1 MSNDIRKRFLKFIKE
16 KNIVKSG
23 DKILV
28 GLSGGPD
35 SVCMLN
41 LLCSIRDEEKIE
53 VAAAHINHML
63 RGEEAD
69 KDEEYSK
76 RLCESLGVRFFSKRI
91 DINKY
96 ALETGKSSEL
106 AGREARYDFFDEIIN
121 KINFNKIAT
130 AHNANDQAET
140 ILMRIMRG
148 TGLEGLGGIPVERE
162 GKYIRPILFMKRE
175 EVEKYCKENN
185 LNPHIDAT
193 NLERIYSRNKV
204 RLDILPYMKNN
215 FNPNIVETINR
226 MALLLQDDNE
236 FIEGEVN
243 KAYKD
248 NCFERENSIVISK
261 NLFNIHSAIVTRVIR
276 KALFAINK
284 SNYDMEMKNIEDI
297 IELSN
302 LGTNKRVDLP
312 KDIYAENVYGDI
324 IIRKKEYIKNKLS
337 NELTL
342 NKKDILHNEV
352 IFDEYIINFD
362 LVNNKDIKQENDEL
376 IKKFDY
382 DKINNVTIRYRK
394 DGDRITPL
402 GMKGSKKLK
411 DIFIDMKI
419 PKEKRDEIPLI
430 QFNDEISWIVGIKM
444 SDKFK
449 ITKETKH
456 ILKVSVKRKEL

>member
-16 KNIVKSG
+16 KNIIKSG

-106 AGREARYDFFDEIIN
+106 AGREARYDFFNEIIN

-162 GKYIRPILFMKRE
+162 RKYIRPILFMKRE
-175 EVEKYCKENN
+175 EVEQYCKENN

-376 IKKFDY
+376 IKNFDY

-430 QFNDEISWIVGIKM
+430 QFNNDISWIVGIKM

>member
-175 EVEKYCKENN
+175 EVEQYCKENN

-248 NCFERENSIVISK
+248 NCFERENSIFISK

>member
-1 MSNDIRKRFLKFIKE
+1 MSNDIKKRFLKFIKE

-63 RGEEAD
+63 RGEDAD

-76 RLCESLGVRFFSKRI
+76 KLCESLGVRFFSKRI

-106 AGREARYDFFDEIIN
+106 AGREARYDFFNEIIN

-175 EVEKYCKENN
+175 EVEQYCKENN

-236 FIEGEVN
+236 FIEGEVS

-248 NCFERENSIVISK
+248 TCFEKENGIVISK
-261 NLFNIHSAIVTRVIR
+261 NLFSIHSAIVTRVIR
-276 KALFAINK
+276 KVLFKINK

-337 NELTL
+337 NELIL

-362 LVNNKDIKQENDEL
+362 VVNNKDIKQENDEL
-376 IKKFDY
+376 IKNFDY

-419 PKEKRDEIPLI
+419 PKEKRDEILLI
-430 QFNDEISWIVGIKM
+430 QFNNDISWIVGIKM

-449 ITKETKH
+449 ITKETKN

>member
-1 MSNDIRKRFLKFIKE
+1 MSNDIKKRFLKFIKE

-53 VAAAHINHML
+53 IAAAHINHML

-76 RLCESLGVRFFSKRI
+76 KLCESLGVRFFSKRI

-106 AGREARYDFFDEIIN
+106 AGREARYDFFNEIIN

-175 EVEKYCKENN
+175 EVEQYCKENN
-185 LNPHIDAT
+185 FNPHIDAT

-226 MALLLQDDNE
+226 MALLLQDDNK

-248 NCFERENSIVISK
+248 NCFEKENGIIISK
-261 NLFNIHSAIVTRVIR
+261 NLFSIHSAIVTRVVR
-276 KALFAINK
+276 KALFIINK

-352 IFDEYIINFD
+352 IFDEYIINFNV
-362 LVNNKDIKQENDEL
+362 VNNKDIKQENDEL
-376 IKKFDY
+376 IKIFDY
-382 DKINNVTIRYRK
+382 DKINNVIIRYRK

-430 QFNDEISWIVGIKM
+430 QFNDDISWIVGIKM
-444 SDKFK
+444 SNKFK

>member
-1 MSNDIRKRFLKFIKE
+1 MSYDIKERFLKFIKE
-16 KNIVKSG
+16 KNIIQSG

-41 LLCSIRDEEKIE
+41 LLCSIREKEKIE

-76 RLCESLGVRFFSKRI
+76 KICESLGVKFFSKRI

-106 AGREARYDFFDEIIN
+106 AGREARYDFFNEVIN

-162 GKYIRPILFMKRE
+162 GKYIRPILFMRRE
-175 EVEKYCKENN
+175 EVEKYCEENN

-204 RLDILPYMKNN
+204 RLDILPYMKEN

-226 MALLLQDDNE
+226 MALLLQEDND
-236 FIEGEVN
+236 FIEREVD
-243 KAYKD
+243 KAYKN
-248 NCFERENSIVISK
+248 NCVEREESIFISK
-261 NLFNIHSAIVTRVIR
+261 KLFEIHSAIIARVIR
-276 KALFAINK
+276 KALFIINK

-297 IELSN
+297 IELSK
-302 LGTNKRVDLP
+302 LGTNKKLDLP
-312 KDIYAENVYGDI
+312 KGIYAENIYGDI
-324 IIRKKEYIKNKLS
+324 IIAKKKNIEIKPTD
-337 NELTL
+337 ELNL
-342 NKKDILHNEV
+342 NKEDILHNEV
-352 IFDEYIINFD
+352 IFDEYIINFQVTND
-362 LVNNKDIKQENDEL
+362 KEIKQENNDL
-376 IKKFDY
+376 IKSFDY
-382 DKINNVTIRYRK
+382 DKINNIIIRYRK
-394 DGDRITPL
+394 NGDKIVPL

-419 PKEKRDEIPLI
+419 PKENRDKIPLI
-430 QFNDEISWIVGIKM
+430 QFNDDISWIIGIKM

-449 ITKETKH
+449 ITKNTKN
-456 ILKVSVKRKEL
+456 ILKISVRRKEL

>member
-175 EVEKYCKENN
+175 EVEQYCKENN

-337 NELTL
+337 NELIL

-362 LVNNKDIKQENDEL
+362 VVNNKDIKQENDEL

-430 QFNDEISWIVGIKM
+430 QFNDDISWIVGIKM

>member
-1 MSNDIRKRFLKFIKE
+1 
-16 KNIVKSG
+16 
-23 DKILV
+23 
-28 GLSGGPD
+28 
-35 SVCMLN
+35 MLW
-41 LLCSIRDEEKIE
+41 
-53 VAAAHINHML
+53 
-63 RGEEAD
+63 
-69 KDEEYSK
+69 
-76 RLCESLGVRFFSKRI
+76 
-91 DINKY
+91 
-96 ALETGKSSEL
+96 T
-106 AGREARYDFFDEIIN
+106 
-121 KINFNKIAT
+121 
-130 AHNANDQAET
+130 
-140 ILMRIMRG
+140 
-148 TGLEGLGGIPVERE
+148 
-162 GKYIRPILFMKRE
+162 
-175 EVEKYCKENN
+175 
-185 LNPHIDAT
+185 
-193 NLERIYSRNKV
+193 
-204 RLDILPYMKNN
+204 
-215 FNPNIVETINR
+215 
-226 MALLLQDDNE
+226 
-236 FIEGEVN
+236 
-243 KAYKD
+243 
-248 NCFERENSIVISK
+248 
-261 NLFNIHSAIVTRVIR
+261 
-276 KALFAINK
+276 
-284 SNYDMEMKNIEDI
+284 
-297 IELSN
+297 LSN
-302 LGTNKRVDLP
+302 
-312 KDIYAENVYGDI
+312 

>member
-76 RLCESLGVRFFSKRI
+76 KLCESLGVRFFSKRI

-175 EVEKYCKENN
+175 EVEQYCKENN

-276 KALFAINK
+276 KALFIINK

>member
-106 AGREARYDFFDEIIN
+106 AGREARYDFFNEIIN

-175 EVEKYCKENN
+175 EVEQYCKENN

-248 NCFERENSIVISK
+248 NCFEKENCIVISK

-276 KALFAINK
+276 KVLFTINK

-297 IELSN
+297 TELSN

-312 KDIYAENVYGDI
+312 KNIYAENVYGDI
-324 IIRKKEYIKNKLS
+324 IIRKKENIKNKLS

-376 IKKFDY
+376 IKNFDY
-382 DKINNVTIRYRK
+382 DKINNVIIRYRK

-430 QFNDEISWIVGIKM
+430 QFNDDISWIVGIKM

>member
-1 MSNDIRKRFLKFIKE
+1 MNNDIKKRFLKFIKE
-16 KNIVKSG
+16 KNIIKSG

-35 SVCMLN
+35 SVCMLS
-41 LLCSIRDEEKIE
+41 LLCGIREEEKIE
-53 VAAAHINHML
+53 VAVAHINHML

-106 AGREARYDFFDEIIN
+106 AGREARYDFFNEIIN

-175 EVEKYCKENN
+175 EVEQYCKENN
-185 LNPHIDAT
+185 LSPHIDTT

-236 FIEGEVN
+236 FIEGEVS

-248 NCFERENSIVISK
+248 NCFEKENSIVISK

-276 KALFAINK
+276 KALFKINK

-362 LVNNKDIKQENDEL
+362 VVNNKDIKQENDEVV
-376 IKKFDY
+376 KNFDY

-411 DIFIDMKI
+411 EIFIDMKI

-430 QFNDEISWIVGIKM
+430 QFNDDISWIVGIKM

>member
-1 MSNDIRKRFLKFIKE
+1 MNYDIKKRFLKFIKE

-35 SVCMLN
+35 SVCMLS
-41 LLCSIRDEEKIE
+41 LLCSIREEEKIE

-63 RGEEAD
+63 RGEEAN

-76 RLCESLGVRFFSKRI
+76 RLCEELGVRFFSRRI

-106 AGREARYDFFDEIIN
+106 AGREARYNFFNEIIN

-175 EVEKYCKENN
+175 EVEQYCKENN
-185 LNPHIDAT
+185 LTPHIDAT

-215 FNPNIVETINR
+215 FNPNVVETINR
-226 MALLLQDDNE
+226 MALLLQEDNN
-236 FIEGEVN
+236 FIEEEVN
-243 KAYKD
+243 KVYKN
-248 NCFERENSIVISK
+248 NCTEKDNSIVINK
-261 NLFNIHSAIVTRVIR
+261 ILFEKHNSIVTRVIR
-276 KALFAINK
+276 KALFTINK

-297 IELSN
+297 IELRN
-302 LGTNKRVDLP
+302 LGTNKKVDLP
-312 KDIYAENVYGDI
+312 KGIYAENVYGDI
-324 IIRKKEYIKNKLS
+324 IIKKREVVENRVS
-337 NELTL
+337 NELIL
-342 NKKDILHNEV
+342 DKKDILHNEV
-352 IFDEYIINFD
+352 IFDEYIINFQ
-362 LVNNKDIKQENDEL
+362 VNNNKDIKQENNEL
-376 IKKFDY
+376 IKSFDY
-382 DKINNVTIRYRK
+382 DKINSVTIRFRK

-419 PKEKRDEIPLI
+419 PQEKRNKIPLI
-430 QFNDEISWIVGIKM
+430 QFDDDISWIIGVKM

-449 ITKETKH
+449 ITKETKK
-456 ILKVSVKRKEL
+456 ILRISVKRKEL

>member
-175 EVEKYCKENN
+175 EVEQYCKENN
-185 LNPHIDAT
+185 FNPHIDAT

-276 KALFAINK
+276 KALFIINK

>member
-1 MSNDIRKRFLKFIKE
+1 MSNDIKKRFLKFIKE

-53 VAAAHINHML
+53 IAAAHINHML

-76 RLCESLGVRFFSKRI
+76 KLCESLGVRFFSKRI

-106 AGREARYDFFDEIIN
+106 AGREARYDFFNEIIN

-175 EVEKYCKENN
+175 EVEQYCKENN

-362 LVNNKDIKQENDEL
+362 VVNNKDIKQENDEL
-376 IKKFDY
+376 IKNFDY
-382 DKINNVTIRYRK
+382 DKINNVIIRYRK

-430 QFNDEISWIVGIKM
+430 QFNDDISWIVGIKM

>member
-76 RLCESLGVRFFSKRI
+76 RLCESLGVRFFSKKI

-175 EVEKYCKENN
+175 EVEQYCKENN

-236 FIEGEVN
+236 FIEGEVS

-362 LVNNKDIKQENDEL
+362 VVNNKDIKQENDEVV
-376 IKKFDY
+376 KNFDY

-430 QFNDEISWIVGIKM
+430 QFNDDISWIVGIKM

>member
-1 MSNDIRKRFLKFIKE
+1 MSNDIKKRFLKFIKE

-53 VAAAHINHML
+53 IAAAHINHML

-76 RLCESLGVRFFSKRI
+76 KLCESLGVRFFSKRI

-175 EVEKYCKENN
+175 EVEQYCKENN

>member
-106 AGREARYDFFDEIIN
+106 AGREARYDFFNEIIN

-175 EVEKYCKENN
+175 EVEQYCKENN

>member
-1 MSNDIRKRFLKFIKE
+1 MKKRFLKFIKE

-106 AGREARYDFFDEIIN
+106 AGREARYDFFNEIIN

-148 TGLEGLGGIPVERE
+148 TGLEGLGGIPVARE

-175 EVEKYCKENN
+175 EVEQYCKENN

-236 FIEGEVN
+236 FIEEEVN

-276 KALFAINK
+276 KALFKINK

-337 NELTL
+337 NELIL

-362 LVNNKDIKQENDEL
+362 VVNNKDIKQENDEL

-382 DKINNVTIRYRK
+382 DKINIVTIRYRK

-430 QFNDEISWIVGIKM
+430 QFNDDISWIVGIKM

>member
-175 EVEKYCKENN
+175 EVEQYCKENN
-185 LNPHIDAT
+185 FNPHIDAT

-352 IFDEYIINFD
+352 IFDEYIINFN

-376 IKKFDY
+376 IKIFDY

>member
-1 MSNDIRKRFLKFIKE
+1 MSNDIKKRFLKFIKE

-53 VAAAHINHML
+53 IAAAHINHML

-76 RLCESLGVRFFSKRI
+76 KLCESLGVRFFSKRI

-106 AGREARYDFFDEIIN
+106 AGREARYDFFNEIIN

-175 EVEKYCKENN
+175 EVEQYCKENN

-352 IFDEYIINFD
+352 IFDEYIINFNV
-362 LVNNKDIKQENDEL
+362 VNNKDIKQENDEL
-376 IKKFDY
+376 IKIFDY
-382 DKINNVTIRYRK
+382 DKINNVIIRYRK

>member
-76 RLCESLGVRFFSKRI
+76 RLCESLGVRFFSKKI

-175 EVEKYCKENN
+175 EVEQYCKENN

>member
-41 LLCSIRDEEKIE
+41 LLCSIREEEKIE

-175 EVEKYCKENN
+175 EVEQYCKENN

>member
-1 MSNDIRKRFLKFIKE
+1 MNYDIKKRFLKFIKE

-35 SVCMLN
+35 SVCMLS
-41 LLCSIRDEEKIE
+41 LLCSIREEEKIE

-63 RGEEAD
+63 RGEEAN

-76 RLCESLGVRFFSKRI
+76 RLCEELGVRFFSRRI

-106 AGREARYDFFDEIIN
+106 AGREARYNFFNEIIN

-175 EVEKYCKENN
+175 EVEQYCKENN
-185 LNPHIDAT
+185 LTPHIDAT

-215 FNPNIVETINR
+215 FNPNVVETINR
-226 MALLLQDDNE
+226 MALLLQEDNN
-236 FIEGEVN
+236 FIEEEVN
-243 KAYKD
+243 KVYKN
-248 NCFERENSIVISK
+248 NCTEKDNSIVINK
-261 NLFNIHSAIVTRVIR
+261 ILFEKHNSIVTRVIR
-276 KALFAINK
+276 KALFTINK

-297 IELSN
+297 IELRN
-302 LGTNKRVDLP
+302 LGTNK
-312 KDIYAENVYGDI
+312 K
-324 IIRKKEYIKNKLS
+324 
-337 NELTL
+337 
-342 NKKDILHNEV
+342 
-352 IFDEYIINFD
+352 
-362 LVNNKDIKQENDEL
+362 
-376 IKKFDY
+376 
-382 DKINNVTIRYRK
+382 YR
-394 DGDRITPL
+394 
-402 GMKGSKKLK
+402 
-411 DIFIDMKI
+411 
-419 PKEKRDEIPLI
+419 
-430 QFNDEISWIVGIKM
+430 
-444 SDKFK
+444 
-449 ITKETKH
+449 
-456 ILKVSVKRKEL
+456 

>member
-106 AGREARYDFFDEIIN
+106 AGREVRYDFFNEIIN

-175 EVEKYCKENN
+175 EVEQYCKENN
-185 LNPHIDAT
+185 FNPHIDAT

-236 FIEGEVN
+236 FIEGEVS

-248 NCFERENSIVISK
+248 NCFEKENGIVISK

-276 KALFAINK
+276 KALFKINK

-362 LVNNKDIKQENDEL
+362 VVNNKDIKQENDEVV
-376 IKKFDY
+376 KNFDY

-430 QFNDEISWIVGIKM
+430 QFNDDISWIVGIKM

>member
-1 MSNDIRKRFLKFIKE
+1 MSNDIKKRFLKFIKE

-23 DKILV
+23 DQILV

-175 EVEKYCKENN
+175 EVEQYCKENN

-226 MALLLQDDNE
+226 MALLLQDDNK

>member
-175 EVEKYCKENN
+175 EVEQYCKENN

-362 LVNNKDIKQENDEL
+362 VVNNKDIKQENDEL
-376 IKKFDY
+376 IKNFDY
-382 DKINNVTIRYRK
+382 DKINNVIIRYRK

-430 QFNDEISWIVGIKM
+430 QFNDDISWIVGIKM

>member
-175 EVEKYCKENN
+175 EVEQYCKENN

-204 RLDILPYMKNN
+204 RLDILLYMKNN

-248 NCFERENSIVISK
+248 NCFEKENGIVISK

-276 KALFAINK
+276 KALFKINK

-362 LVNNKDIKQENDEL
+362 VINNKDIKQENDEL

-430 QFNDEISWIVGIKM
+430 QFNDDMSWIVGIKM

>member
-1 MSNDIRKRFLKFIKE
+1 MSNDIKKRFLKFIKE

-53 VAAAHINHML
+53 IAAAHINHML

-76 RLCESLGVRFFSKRI
+76 KLCESLGVRFFSKRI

-106 AGREARYDFFDEIIN
+106 AGREARYDFFNEIIN

-175 EVEKYCKENN
+175 EVEQYCKENN

>member
-1 MSNDIRKRFLKFIKE
+1 MNNDIKKRFLKFIKE
-16 KNIVKSG
+16 KNIIKSG

-35 SVCMLN
+35 SVCMLS
-41 LLCSIRDEEKIE
+41 LLCSIREEEEIE

-96 ALETGKSSEL
+96 VLETGKSSEL
-106 AGREARYDFFDEIIN
+106 AGREARYDFFNEIIN

-175 EVEKYCKENN
+175 EVEQYCKENN
-185 LNPHIDAT
+185 LTPHIDAT

-236 FIEGEVN
+236 FIEGEVS

-248 NCFERENSIVISK
+248 NCFEKENGIVISK

-276 KALFAINK
+276 KALFTINK

-337 NELTL
+337 NELIL

-352 IFDEYIINFD
+352 IFDEYILNFD
-362 LVNNKDIKQENDEL
+362 VVNNKDIKQENNEF

-430 QFNDEISWIVGIKM
+430 QFNDDISWIVGIKM

>member
-1 MSNDIRKRFLKFIKE
+1 MSNDIKKRFLKFIKE
-16 KNIVKSG
+16 KNIVESG

-106 AGREARYDFFDEIIN
+106 AGREARYDFFNEIIN

-175 EVEKYCKENN
+175 EVEQYCKENN

-248 NCFERENSIVISK
+248 NCFEKENGIVISK

-276 KALFAINK
+276 KALFIINK

-337 NELTL
+337 NELIL
-342 NKKDILHNEV
+342 NKEDILHNEV

-382 DKINNVTIRYRK
+382 DKIKNVTIRYRK

-430 QFNDEISWIVGIKM
+430 QFNDDISWIVGIKM

>member
-106 AGREARYDFFDEIIN
+106 AGREARYDFFNEIIN

-175 EVEKYCKENN
+175 EVEQYCKENN

-248 NCFERENSIVISK
+248 NCFEKENGIVISK

-276 KALFAINK
+276 KALFKINK

-419 PKEKRDEIPLI
+419 PQEKRNKIPLI
-430 QFNDEISWIVGIKM
+430 QFDDDISWIIGVKM

-449 ITKETKH
+449 ITKETKK
-456 ILKVSVKRKEL
+456 ILRISVKRKEL

>member
-106 AGREARYDFFDEIIN
+106 AGREVRYDFFNEIIN

-175 EVEKYCKENN
+175 EVEQYCKENN

-236 FIEGEVN
+236 FIEGEVS

-248 NCFERENSIVISK
+248 NCFEKENGIVISK

-276 KALFAINK
+276 KALFKINK

-362 LVNNKDIKQENDEL
+362 VVNNKDIKQENDEVV
-376 IKKFDY
+376 KNFDY

-430 QFNDEISWIVGIKM
+430 QFNDDISWIVGIKM

>member
-1 MSNDIRKRFLKFIKE
+1 MSNDIKKRFLKFIKE

-53 VAAAHINHML
+53 IAAAHINHML

-76 RLCESLGVRFFSKRI
+76 KLCESLGVRFFSKRI

-106 AGREARYDFFDEIIN
+106 AGREARYDFFNEIIN

-175 EVEKYCKENN
+175 EVEQYCKENN

-411 DIFIDMKI
+411 EIFIDMKI

>member
-1 MSNDIRKRFLKFIKE
+1 MSNDIKKRFLKFIKE

-175 EVEKYCKENN
+175 EVEQYCKENN

-261 NLFNIHSAIVTRVIR
+261 NLFNIQSAIVTRVIR

>member
-76 RLCESLGVRFFSKRI
+76 KLCESLGVRFFSKRI

-175 EVEKYCKENN
+175 EVEQYCKENN

>member
-1 MSNDIRKRFLKFIKE
+1 MNYDIKKRFLKFIKE

-35 SVCMLN
+35 SVCMLS
-41 LLCSIRDEEKIE
+41 LLCSIREGEKIE
-53 VAAAHINHML
+53 IAAAHINHML
-63 RGEEAD
+63 RGEEAN

-76 RLCESLGVRFFSKRI
+76 KLCEELGVRFFSKRI

-106 AGREARYDFFDEIIN
+106 AGREARYNFFNEIIN

-175 EVEKYCKENN
+175 EVEQYCKENN
-185 LNPHIDAT
+185 LTPHIDAT

-215 FNPNIVETINR
+215 FNPNVVETINR
-226 MALLLQDDNE
+226 MALLLQEDNN
-236 FIEGEVN
+236 FIEEEVN
-243 KAYKD
+243 KVYKN
-248 NCFERENSIVISK
+248 NCTEKDNSIVINK
-261 NLFNIHSAIVTRVIR
+261 MLFEKHNSIVTRVIR
-276 KALFAINK
+276 KALFTINK

-297 IELSN
+297 IELRN

-312 KDIYAENVYGDI
+312 KGIYAENVYGDI
-324 IIRKKEYIKNKLS
+324 IIKKREVVESRVS
-337 NELTL
+337 NELIL
-342 NKKDILHNEV
+342 DKKDILHNEV
-352 IFDEYIINFD
+352 IFDEYIINFH
-362 LVNNKDIKQENDEL
+362 VNNNKDIKQENNEL
-376 IKKFDY
+376 IKSFDY
-382 DKINNVTIRYRK
+382 DKINSVTIRFRK
-394 DGDRITPL
+394 DGDRIIPL

-419 PKEKRDEIPLI
+419 PQEKRNKIPLI
-430 QFNDEISWIVGIKM
+430 QFDDDISWIIGVKM

-449 ITKETKH
+449 ITKETKN
-456 ILKVSVKRKEL
+456 ILRISVKRKEL